1 MRDQLDDLAFGDA
14 ADLIQ
19 VQAALTLN
27 FFRILRGTKKGISDH
42 DDGGTSRAAFGSE
55 PHTGNFT
62 EAERSRLLR
71 LRSMHR
77 ITQHSDSG
85 NTYFDIVF
93 GDERT
98 HARRRPSGNHIPRI
112 EGHHAGNP
120 ADQKCA
126 GINHQRSIARLPDRA
141 IHSRLDKNIGWI
153 EIGFNMRSNRAKS
166 VEPFA
171 ACELHI
177 ALLDVASGD
186 VVEARIP
193 ENERE

>member
-1 MRDQLDDLAFGDA
+1 ML
-14 ADLIQ
+14 
-19 VQAALTLN
+19 
-27 FFRILRGTKKGISDH
+27 
-42 DDGGTSRAAFGSE
+42 RAASIPAAPPLAAQ
-55 PHTGNFT
+55 PHAGNFT
-62 EAERSRLLR
+62 EAKRSRLLR

-85 NTYFDIVF
+85 NTHFDIVF

-98 HARRRPSGNHIPRI
+98 HSGGRPGGNYIPGI

-141 IHSRLDKNIGWI
+141 IHPRLDKNIGWI

-171 ACELHI
+171 TRELHI
-177 ALLDVASGD
+177 ALLDVASSD
-186 VVEARIP
+186 VVEARVP
-193 ENERE
+193 ENE